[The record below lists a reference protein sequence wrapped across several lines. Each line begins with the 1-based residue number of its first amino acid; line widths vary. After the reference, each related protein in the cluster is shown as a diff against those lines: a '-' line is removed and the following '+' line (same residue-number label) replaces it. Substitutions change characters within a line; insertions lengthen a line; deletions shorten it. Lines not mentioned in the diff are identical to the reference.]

1 MDFFIKRD
9 MMKHKTSLLIIF
21 GLIIMVIMLYFI
33 GIDQIVYALSAA
45 NLWYVLLAILLEFVV
60 YFLFALRW
68 YIINGLADIKVS
80 LWKLLPMIML
90 SLSVNN
96 ITPSGRG
103 GGEPVR
109 AYVLTKEVNIP
120 FEETFATVIA
130 DRAMDTFPFIVLA
143 ILTIISVILNFNLD
157 LTIIAILIIAVVAV
171 ILAVAAIVYMSIN
184 EGFGQKV
191 IGGLVWLLHKFSKK
205 DTEQREKRL
214 VSAVNGFQETMKVML
229 SDKDLMYYALP
240 ISFLI
245 WIVEISRVVLIFMA
259 FGYPVSPIVI
269 AEVFIIS
276 VLVGFIPFLPGG
288 IGLIDGTMIL
298 FFASAG
304 IPSGISAAATV
315 IERLISYWMTT
326 FLGLLTI
333 PYYGV
338 NVLENITGPKDN
350 GKDNTKEFDD
360 AVDNIKKLNKMTK

>member
-1 MDFFIKRD
+1 
-9 MMKHKTSLLIIF
+9 MKHKTLLLLIF
-21 GLIIMVIMLYFI
+21 GLAIMVVMLYVI
-33 GIDQIVYALSAA
+33 GIDEVIGALSAA
-45 NLWYVLLAILLEFVV
+45 NLWFVLAAILLEVVV
-60 YFLFALRW
+60 YFLFCLRW
-68 YIINGLADIKVS
+68 YIINGLVDIKTS
-80 LWKLLPMIML
+80 FWKLFPMIML
-90 SLSVNN
+90 SLSINN

-109 AYVLTKEVNIP
+109 AYVLTKEVDIP

-143 ILTIISVILNFNLD
+143 ILTIVSVILNYNLD
-157 LTIIAILIIAVVAV
+157 LAVIAVLIIAVVV
-171 ILAVAAIVYMSIN
+171 VVLVVAAIVYMSVD
-184 EGFGQKV
+184 EGFGCK
-191 IGGLVWLLHKFSKK
+191 IKNGLVWLLHKFSKK
-205 DTEQREKRL
+205 NTEEREVRL
-214 VSAVNGFQETMKVML
+214 IDAVSGFQETMKLML
-229 SDKDLMYYALP
+229 SDKRLLYYAMP

-288 IGLIDGTMIL
+288 IGLIDGSMIL
-298 FFASAG
+298 FFSTAG
-304 IPSGISAAATV
+304 VPSGISAAATV
-315 IERLISYWMTT
+315 VERLISYWMTT

-338 NVLENITGPKDN
+338 SVLENITGPKEEK
-350 GKDNTKEFDD
+350 KDMDKEVND
-360 AVDNIKKLNKMTK
+360 AVNNLRRLNEINK